1 MYSIKNKQDM
11 TRPRGIRNNNPLNI
25 RRSADRW
32 QGAATTQ
39 TDKNFVQFE
48 SMAYGYRAA
57 WRLMQTY
64 YRRLR
69 RQKKRFTVENIIA
82 RWAPPNENDT
92 TAYTRTV
99 LMLSGLGGN
108 ENLLPPQNVQG
119 YGRLARLMEA
129 MTVMENGIRPVAV
142 DTEAIRQGY
151 DLAFP
156 DNVKELAEWLRGE
169 DEYADW

>member
-48 SMAYGYRAA
+48 TMAYGYRAA

-69 RQKKRFTVENIIA
+69 RQKKRFTVETIIA

-156 DNVKELAEWLRGE
+156 DNVKELAEWLREE

>member
-92 TAYTRTV
+92 MAYTRTV

>member
-1 MYSIKNKQDM
+1 M

-32 QGAATTQ
+32 EGTATTQ

-48 SMAYGYRAA
+48 TMAYGYRAA

-156 DNVKELAEWLRGE
+156 DNVKELAEWLREE

>member
-1 MYSIKNKQDM
+1 M

-69 RQKKRFTVENIIA
+69 RQKKRFTVETIIA

-156 DNVKELAEWLRGE
+156 DNVKELAEWLREE

>member
-1 MYSIKNKQDM
+1 M

-32 QGAATTQ
+32 QGEATAQ

-48 SMAYGYRAA
+48 TMAYGYRAA

-92 TAYTRTV
+92 TAYTRAV
-99 LMLSGLGGN
+99 LMLGGLGGN
-108 ENLLPPQNVQG
+108 ENLLPPQNVRG

-129 MTVMENGIRPVAV
+129 MTVVENGIRPVAV
-142 DTEAIRQGY
+142 DTEAIRKGY

-156 DNVKELAEWLRGE
+156 DNVNKLEEWLREE

>member
-1 MYSIKNKQDM
+1 M

-39 TDKNFVQFE
+39 TDKSFVQFE
-48 SMAYGYRAA
+48 TMAYGYRAA

-151 DLAFP
+151 GLAFP
-156 DNVKELAEWLRGE
+156 DNVKELAEWLREE